1 MSIQATEADPL
12 VAQPRADRLSYAT
25 GMLLD
30 AQDFSDEQTYHR
42 SRLARAL
49 AFLAGPGTL
58 AGLEVQHVPG
68 TSTQVEEIRVQPGV
82 AVDRLGRLVE
92 LPRAAC
98 LRLPN
103 WFAAT
108 GAADG
113 GDTLHQA
120 AYGNLARFVSPR
132 LAGDGTVLPARAVA
146 ADVYVR
152 FAACTRGLTPSFAQG
167 PFDAL
172 NAVSVSRLR
181 DAWELLLIARIGL
194 DDSYSGLPLPPAAPV
209 LGQPGADPA
218 ARRDALQDAVLQ
230 GWEGGGHAGGS
241 GGLAPSPEQPPD
253 LDPSA
258 VFLARVFIPVDATNP
273 PARTS
278 DTPLVDNWAR
288 RFLPP
293 SALFAQWAGL

>member
-1 MSIQATEADPL
+1 
-12 VAQPRADRLSYAT
+12 
-25 GMLLD
+25 
-30 AQDFSDEQTYHR
+30 
-42 SRLARAL
+42 
-49 AFLAGPGTL
+49 
-58 AGLEVQHVPG
+58 
-68 TSTQVEEIRVQPGV
+68 
-82 AVDRLGRLVE
+82 
-92 LPRAAC
+92 
-98 LRLPN
+98 
-103 WFAAT
+103 
-108 GAADG
+108 
-113 GDTLHQA
+113 
-120 AYGNLARFVSPR
+120 VSPR
-132 LAGDGTVLPARAVA
+132 LAGNGTALPARAVA

-152 FAACTRGLTPSFAQG
+152 FAACARGLTPSFAQG

-218 ARRDALQDAVLQ
+218 ARRDALQDGVLQ
-230 GWEGGGHAGGS
+230 GWQGGGHAGGS

-258 VFLARVFIPVDATNP
+258 VFLGRVFIPVDTTNP